1 MSGKH
6 VITLALGFAILA
18 SAIYLLSVR
27 PAQAPVEEGVGLPAP
42 AGVQN
47 AGGRAGIANPASTN
61 CVKLGGTLEIAEG
74 EGGQYGL
81 CHLPDGRVCEEWAL
95 FRDNECTVP

>member
-1 MSGKH
+1 MSSK
-6 VITLALGFAILA
+6 VIVTVVLVVALLVIAVYFFTANEA
-18 SAIYLLSVR
+18 S
-27 PAQAPVEEGVGLPAP
+27 APVE
-42 AGVQN
+42 QN
-47 AGGRAGIANPASTN
+47 VGIANPASTN